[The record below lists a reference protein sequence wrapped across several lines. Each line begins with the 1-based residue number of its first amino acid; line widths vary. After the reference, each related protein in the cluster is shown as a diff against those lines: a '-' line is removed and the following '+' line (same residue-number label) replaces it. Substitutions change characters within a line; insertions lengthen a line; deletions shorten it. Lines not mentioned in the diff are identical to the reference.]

1 MTDLQRAHND
11 WLDPDSPRT
20 CSVPRVSDEWLE
32 DRRLD
37 ERMEMM
43 AMMAIDDGG
52 PAFPFQAFGTDGLA
66 YAEPCWGMS
75 LRDYISIEAMKSHIL
90 AFGTSDRFRESVRN
104 AAEKTGHSNAEAII
118 AMSFDAVDVW
128 FAERDRRKKATT

>member
-1 MTDLQRAHND
+1 MTDLQRAHNA
-11 WLDPDSPRT
+11 WLDPDSPRRR
-20 CSVPRVSDEWLE
+20 SVPRVSDEWLE

-37 ERMEMM
+37 ERMES
-43 AMMAIDDGG
+43 MAIDDGG
-52 PAFPFQAFGTDGLA
+52 PAYPMTSGP
-66 YAEPCWGMS
+66 EPRVNSATHYNEGMS
-75 LRDYISIEAMKSHIL
+75 LRDYVSIEAMKSHIL